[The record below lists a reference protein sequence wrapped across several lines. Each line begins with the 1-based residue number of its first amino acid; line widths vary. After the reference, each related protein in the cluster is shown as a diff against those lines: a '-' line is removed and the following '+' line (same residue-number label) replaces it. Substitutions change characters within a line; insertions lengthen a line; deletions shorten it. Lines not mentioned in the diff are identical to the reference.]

1 MRTRERM
8 KLYGERGGGFLG
20 ALRLLEM
27 TGRRAREL
35 FGFSELRS
43 RAYKVRYCFAV
54 RAYRRGLFRLS
65 RRLCKDAYWAE
76 YAAQLGA
83 QFWAGERLPGEQG
96 ARV

>member
-8 KLYGERGGGFLG
+8 KLYGER
-20 ALRLLEM
+20 E
-27 TGRRAREL
+27 RRRTREL
-35 FGFSELRS
+35 FGFSELLR
-43 RAYKVRYCFAV
+43 RTYKVRYCFAV

-83 QFWAGERLPGEQG
+83 QYWAGERLPREKG